1 MSKHKLNKKTKKNNN
16 TLIYGTI
23 AVIAILVFIVSAFAM
38 TQNTTTET
46 KNTDNTTS
54 ENTQNEGKWLFAMDT
69 DNVQSK
75 YQASAIPTLAIVD
88 TKGDVIFY
96 NRGLHYKEQL
106 LPYIESAFDGT
117 GEIIAEAPDFTVT
130 TFNDKI
136 FKLSDN
142 EGKVIIIDL
151 MAEYCDPCVSQMSEL
166 KDIKEQYGDE
176 IIIISIDVAYPNET
190 ESIVRDTFGEYI
202 KED

>member
-1 MSKHKLNKKTKKNNN
+1 MSKHQPSKTKKNNN

-23 AVIAILVFIVSAFAM
+23 AVIAILVLIVSGIAM
-38 TQNTTTET
+38 TQNTSTDTT
-46 KNTDNTTS
+46 NPDNTSS
-54 ENTQNEGKWLFAMDT
+54 ENTDNEGKWLFAMDT

-106 LPYIESAFDGT
+106 LPYIESAFDGS

-130 TFNDKI
+130 TFNENT

-142 EGKVIIIDL
+142 EGKVVIIDL
-151 MAEYCDPCVSQMSEL
+151 MAEYCGPCVSQMPEL
-166 KDIKEQYGDE
+166 KQIKQQYGDD
-176 IIIISIDVAYPNET
+176 IIIISIDVAYPSET
-190 ESIVRDTFGEYI
+190 ESVVRDTFGEYI